1 MSEAKKISVVI
12 PTLQE
17 EKILDGILSQFTIDL
32 KKRHNIE
39 LVISDGG
46 STDRTLEIARKY
58 ADVVVENKEGIK
70 QNISI
75 GRNAGAHASSGDI
88 LVFINGDTLISNID
102 FFFTHL
108 RKVIEIPN
116 VKGITAPVYI
126 YPDVE
131 TFADKFFHNFLNI
144 YFYILNI
151 LGLGMGRGECHVVK
165 RTIFEKLGGYD
176 EKVAAGEDFDFFRR
190 VRRYGKIKFDWKLRV
205 FESPRRYRKSGY
217 LKIILIWL
225 LNAITVLLFKKSI
238 VDEWKPVR

>member
-17 EKILDGILSQFTIDL
+17 EKIIDGILSQFTTDL

-58 ADVVVENKEGIK
+58 ADVVVENKNGVK

-75 GRNAGAHASSGDI
+75 GRNTGARASSGEI
-88 LVFINGDTLISNID
+88 LVFINGDTLISDID
-102 FFFTHL
+102 FFFAHI
-108 RKVIEIPN
+108 RNVIELSP

-144 YFYILNI
+144 YFYSLNVI
-151 LGLGMGRGECHVVK
+151 GLGMGRGECHIVK
-165 RTIFEKLGGYD
+165 RSMFDKVGGYD
-176 EKVAAGEDFDFFRR
+176 ERVAAGEDFDFFRR
-190 VRRYGKIKFDWKLRV
+190 VRRFGKIKFDWKLRV

-217 LKIILIWL
+217 IRIILLWL

>member
-1 MSEAKKISVVI
+1 MNEAKKISVVI

-17 EKILDGILSQFTIDL
+17 EKIIVGILSQFTADL
-32 KKRHNIE
+32 KKSHNIE

-58 ADVVVENKEGIK
+58 ADVVVENKNRVK

-75 GRNAGAHASSGDI
+75 GRNTGARSSSGDI
-88 LVFINGDTLISNID
+88 LVFINGDTLISDIN

-108 RKVIEIPN
+108 RKVIELPS

-126 YPDVE
+126 YPEIE
-131 TFADKFFHNFLNI
+131 TFADNFFHNFLNV
-144 YFYILNI
+144 YFYFLNVI
-151 LGLGMGRGECHVVK
+151 GLGMGRGECHVVK
-165 RTIFEKLGGYD
+165 RAMFDQVGGYD
-176 EKVAAGEDFDFFRR
+176 ERVAAGEDFDFFRR

-217 LKIILIWL
+217 LKIILLWL